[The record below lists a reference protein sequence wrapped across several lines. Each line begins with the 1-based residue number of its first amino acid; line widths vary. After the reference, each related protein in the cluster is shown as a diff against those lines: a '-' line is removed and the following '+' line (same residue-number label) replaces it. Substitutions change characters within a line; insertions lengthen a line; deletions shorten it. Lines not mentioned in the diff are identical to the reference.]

1 MLWPY
6 PSLKKKRK
14 KKKYIF
20 SSSYLVKQGM
30 KGRTPRYAAIQLWVL
45 WGAQCRT
52 SENLDSLLT
61 RSWSACIKVTG
72 APGGLV
78 SQHHT
83 GPIPLHC
90 TPAITLHNVSPWI
103 AAFCMFFHTGDCHLP
118 DSLPYTRLRALPAA
132 ATTLEPRFR
141 DQPKKPCWSLLIH
154 SRSAQEYL
162 HPPSLQAWFGDT
174 YPKISSQ

>member
-6 PSLKKKRK
+6 PSLKKKKRK

-45 WGAQCRT
+45 WGTQCRT

-78 SQHHT
+78 SQHQT

-90 TPAITLHNVSPWI
+90 TPANNPTQCQSLDCCLLHVFPYWGLPLAWQPSLYTSSSP
-103 AAFCMFFHTGDCHLP
+103 ACSCHHLGAKVQR
-118 DSLPYTRLRALPAA
+118 STQE
-132 ATTLEPRFR
+132 T
-141 DQPKKPCWSLLIH
+141 LLI
-154 SRSAQEYL
+154 STDSFQVCAGVSASPLSASVVWRYL
-162 HPPSLQAWFGDT
+162 P
-174 YPKISSQ
+174 